1 MKVNN
6 VSIYM
11 GDDERILRKSEA
23 EKNELNQNQRK
34 MIDGKAFSG

>member
-23 EKNELNQNQRK
+23 EKYMLIDMGQEAN
-34 MIDGKAFSG
+34 MIVVEV